1 MTEVINIQHWLD
13 DDGIPVPAL
22 RRQVLRVARL
32 IESGGPLRVRESRET
47 LVECS
52 RRVRRK
58 PCEGLLWVTKLDDE
72 TIEACCPICL
82 RERLLVRGWE
92 PTEWATGPM
101 VPIDLK
107 TPLREPEVDRSLTN

>member
-22 RRQVLRVARL
+22 SRQVLRVARL

-47 LVECS
+47 LVEFS

-72 TIEACCPICL
+72 TIEACCPVCI
-82 RERLLVRGWE
+82 RERILVRGWE
-92 PTEWATGPM
+92 PPSGPQA
-101 VPIDLK
+101 
-107 TPLREPEVDRSLTN
+107 RWCRST